1 MLLESRGEKKLTE
14 GSYEGRKRTERAA
27 LIKKGAEKKKKDKN
41 NKEKR
46 EKRSRE

>member
-1 MLLESRGEKKLTE
+1 MTK

-27 LIKKGAEKKKKDKN
+27 LSKKGAETKKKDKI

-46 EKRSRE
+46 EKRSRNEKLE